1 MNKLKLFSK
10 TYIFTMGIIS
20 VIILISN
27 VLIYLALPKVYVN
40 NKQKEADKIIEDLI
54 EQVNKSD
61 NKESFKIA
69 KNFAEKYN
77 IQVLLTIG
85 DEKRVFQG
93 LHKVDIYVNEEEI
106 TENSLIIP
114 NLIGENI
121 IENFNDENREIF
133 GQYININN
141 LSIIKSRDFKKSND
155 VNGSAKIVMDLESFT
170 ETRDIILKIL
180 PYSIFISL
188 LIALIASYIYAR
200 KITTPIKEICDVT
213 KEMENLNKRAFCK
226 VETEDEIGILAYN
239 INNLY
244 ENLLNTI
251 VSLEEE
257 IENVSKSEKIKVDFL
272 RSASHELKTPLM
284 SMHIML
290 ENMILGVG
298 KYKNHDIYLEKCK
311 EVVNQLSKMVQEILD
326 TSRLNTLDN
335 KNEKIIDLSQ
345 IVNEIVD
352 TYKLIAKSRQ
362 INININL
369 KESFNIKVDEKLFTK
384 AISNIISNAVNY
396 TDEGKEIRIYIK
408 NNKLIIENDCTPISN
423 EHLEHIFEAF
433 YRVEFDRNK
442 SSGGNGLGLYI
453 VQQILTI
460 TKLTYSFKPIKNG
473 MKFEIDFNNKNII

>member
-114 NLIGENI
+114 NLSGENI
-121 IENFNDENREIF
+121 IESFDDENGEIF

-213 KEMENLNKRAFCK
+213 KKMENLNKEAFCK
-226 VETEDEIGILAYN
+226 VETEDEIGILAAN
-239 INNLY
+239 VNSLY

-257 IENVSKSEKIKVDFL
+257 IKNVSESEKIKVDFL

-284 SMHIML
+284 SMNIMI
-290 ENMILGVG
+290 ENMLYDIG
-298 KYKNHDIYLEKCK
+298 KYKNHYIYLEKCK
-311 EVVNQLSKMVQEILD
+311 DIVSELSKMVQEILD
-326 TSRLNTLDN
+326 TSKLNIINN
-335 KNEKIIDLSQ
+335 KNESVLDLGSLVQ
-345 IVNEIVD
+345 KNIEQ
-352 TYKLIAKSRQ
+352 YKLIAKSKK
-362 INININL
+362 INIKMNL

-408 NNKLIIENDCTPISN
+408 DKKLIIENDCKPISE
-423 EHLEHIFEAF
+423 EHLAHIFEAF
-433 YRVEFDRNK
+433 YRVDFDRNK

-453 VQQILTI
+453 VQQIL
-460 TKLTYSFKPIKNG
+460 KMYNLDYSFKSILTG
-473 MKFEIDFNNKNII
+473 MSFEVDFN

>member
-114 NLIGENI
+114 NLSGENI
-121 IENFNDENREIF
+121 IESFDDENGEIF

-141 LSIIKSRDFKKSND
+141 LSIIKSRDFKKGND

-170 ETRDIILKIL
+170 ETRDVILKIL

-213 KEMENLNKRAFCK
+213 KKMENLNKEAFCK
-226 VETEDEIGILAYN
+226 VETEDEIGILAAN
-239 INNLY
+239 VNSLY

-257 IENVSKSEKIKVDFL
+257 IKNVSESEKIKVDFL

-284 SMHIML
+284 SMYIMI
-290 ENMILGVG
+290 ENMLYDIG
-298 KYKNHDIYLEKCK
+298 KYKNHYIYLEKCK
-311 EVVNQLSKMVQEILD
+311 DIVSELSKMVQEILD
-326 TSRLNTLDN
+326 TSKLNIINN
-335 KNEKIIDLSQ
+335 KNESVLDLGSLVQ
-345 IVNEIVD
+345 KNIEP
-352 TYKLIAKSRQ
+352 YKLIAKSKK
-362 INININL
+362 INIKMNL

-408 NNKLIIENDCTPISN
+408 DKKLIIENDCKPISE
-423 EHLEHIFEAF
+423 EHLAHIFEAF
-433 YRVEFDRNK
+433 YRVDFDRNK

-453 VQQILTI
+453 VQQIL
-460 TKLTYSFKPIKNG
+460 KMYNLDYSFKSILTG
-473 MKFEIDFNNKNII
+473 MSFEVDFN